1 MILKDESLCCRQ
13 IKFCDKII
21 HRWQDEIEHF
31 IWISHA
37 SGEIDLSFA
46 SFSPQILIR
55 IIFNLQQVL
64 LKSVPPTIC
73 FCIKWVVNLF
83 YSSHEK
89 TSSLHIKIGLY
100 STNCHGF
107 NPGPIPIKFCGGTGL
122 LGEDAPVCFGSPLF
136 LPGQDFA
143 LFFSFQAIGSE
154 DITQYFTLQG
164 IRAMPSSATANTI
177 GNMENRQI

>member
-1 MILKDESLCCRQ
+1 M
-13 IKFCDKII
+13 
-21 HRWQDEIEHF
+21 
-31 IWISHA
+31 
-37 SGEIDLSFA
+37 DLI
-46 SFSPQILIR
+46 Q
-55 IIFNLQQVL
+55 
-64 LKSVPPTIC
+64 
-73 FCIKWVVNLF
+73 
-83 YSSHEK
+83 
-89 TSSLHIKIGLY
+89 LY
-100 STNCHGF
+100 
-107 NPGPIPIKFCGGTGL
+107 PMGGTGL

>member
-1 MILKDESLCCRQ
+1 MLLYQIGCQLILFFPCR
-13 IKFCDKII
+13 
-21 HRWQDEIEHF
+21 
-31 IWISHA
+31 
-37 SGEIDLSFA
+37 
-46 SFSPQILIR
+46 
-55 IIFNLQQVL
+55 N
-64 LKSVPPTIC
+64 
-73 FCIKWVVNLF
+73 
-83 YSSHEK
+83 SSI
-89 TSSLHIKIGLY
+89 HIKIGLTQQTAMDLILDLFQLY
-100 STNCHGF
+100 
-107 NPGPIPIKFCGGTGL
+107 PMGGTGL

>member
-1 MILKDESLCCRQ
+1 MILKDESLYCRQ

-55 IIFNLQQVL
+55 IIFNLQQML
-64 LKSVPPTIC
+64 FKSVPPTIC

-89 TSSLHIKIGLY
+89 TSSLHIKIGLTQQTAMDLILDQFQLN
-100 STNCHGF
+100 SVGEQGF
-107 NPGPIPIKFCGGTGL
+107 WARML
-122 LGEDAPVCFGSPLF
+122 LFVSV
-136 LPGQDFA
+136 A
-143 LFFSFQAIGSE
+143 LFFSQAKIS
-154 DITQYFTLQG
+154 
-164 IRAMPSSATANTI
+164 PSFSPSKPLAAKT
-177 GNMENRQI
+177 